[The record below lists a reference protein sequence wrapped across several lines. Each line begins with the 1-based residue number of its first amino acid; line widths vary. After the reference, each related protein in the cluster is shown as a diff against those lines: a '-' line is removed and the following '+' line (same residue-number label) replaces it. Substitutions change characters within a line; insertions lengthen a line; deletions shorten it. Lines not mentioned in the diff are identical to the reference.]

1 MSSFLALPVSP
12 VLALSSALALLMLPV
27 LDLMTPPAPG
37 LLTFL
42 VLEALVLRVVL
53 LLLFMGLAGL
63 ECGIAA
69 QTWEYVV

>member
-1 MSSFLALPVSP
+1 
-12 VLALSSALALLMLPV
+12 
-27 LDLMTPPAPG
+27 